1 MGDCSAFPL
10 VISSFIVPPPFVFLF
25 YLRLHYTTGKT
36 VRQVLLV
43 HQVQIISRPLHGPGL
58 SACYFRAWDCKKASS
73 IRYCSNAVNMF
84 CASFAVFTDE
94 SRFSRLEIIALMVI
108 MRVLCKLV
116 IKIFLSV
123 LKFKINMIH
132 WKRGAL
138 SGASTRAGRSLLD
151 GEAPCSP
158 FFKRL

>member
-1 MGDCSAFPL
+1 
-10 VISSFIVPPPFVFLF
+10 
-25 YLRLHYTTGKT
+25 
-36 VRQVLLV
+36 
-43 HQVQIISRPLHGPGL
+43 
-58 SACYFRAWDCKKASS
+58 
-73 IRYCSNAVNMF
+73 MF

-132 WKRGAL
+132 
-138 SGASTRAGRSLLD
+138 
-151 GEAPCSP
+151 
-158 FFKRL
+158 